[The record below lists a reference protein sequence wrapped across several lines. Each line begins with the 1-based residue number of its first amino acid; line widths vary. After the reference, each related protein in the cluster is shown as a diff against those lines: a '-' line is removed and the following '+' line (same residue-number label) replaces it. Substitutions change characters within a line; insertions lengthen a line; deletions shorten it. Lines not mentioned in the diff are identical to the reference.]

1 MLYSLTIILTA
12 VIAGFMLSYC
22 ITLGAYFNHLL
33 QTRKD
38 EGFSSY
44 YAPFRKSKKAV
55 FWYKLV
61 CCTQI
66 VMAILSCLFS
76 SQTLFPKVIALVPF
90 LLLFICHWLTGFGK
104 SEEHIH
110 SGLPIDNLHRSI
122 YLKWNFPL
130 HFFYFLAFFI
140 SALTQLILM

>member
-44 YAPFRKSKKAV
+44 YAPFRKSKQAV

-90 LLLFICHWLTGFGK
+90 LLLFICHWLTVFGK

-110 SGLPIDNLHRSI
+110 SGLPIDDLHRSI
-122 YLKWNFPL
+122 YLKWNLPL
-130 HFFYFLAFFI
+130 HFFYFLTFFI
-140 SALTQLILM
+140 SALTQLILI

>member
-44 YAPFRKSKKAV
+44 YAPFRKSKQAV

-76 SQTLFPKVIALVPF
+76 SQTLFPKVIALIPF
-90 LLLFICHWLTGFGK
+90 LLLFICHLLTGFGK

-110 SGLPIDNLHRSI
+110 SGLPIDDLHRSI

-130 HFFYFLAFFI
+130 HFFYFLTFFI
-140 SALTQLILM
+140 SALTQLILI

>member
-44 YAPFRKSKKAV
+44 YAPFRKSKQAV

-61 CCTQI
+61 CGTQI

-76 SQTLFPKVIALVPF
+76 SQTLFPKVIALIPF
-90 LLLFICHWLTGFGK
+90 LLLFICHLLTGFGK

-110 SGLPIDNLHRSI
+110 SGLPIDDLHRSI

-130 HFFYFLAFFI
+130 HFFYFLTFFI
-140 SALTQLILM
+140 SALTQLILI

>member
-44 YAPFRKSKKAV
+44 YAPFRKSKQAV

-76 SQTLFPKVIALVPF
+76 SQTLFPKVIALIPF
-90 LLLFICHWLTGFGK
+90 LLLFICHLLTGFGK

-110 SGLPIDNLHRSI
+110 SGLPIDDLHRSI

>member
-44 YAPFRKSKKAV
+44 YAPFRKSKQAV

-76 SQTLFPKVIALVPF
+76 SQTLFPKVIALIPF
-90 LLLFICHWLTGFGK
+90 LLLFICHLLTGFGK

-110 SGLPIDNLHRSI
+110 SGLPIDDLHRSI

-130 HFFYFLAFFI
+130 HFFYFLTFFI

>member
-44 YAPFRKSKKAV
+44 YAPFRKSKQAV

-76 SQTLFPKVIALVPF
+76 SQTLFPKVIALIPF
-90 LLLFICHWLTGFGK
+90 LLLFICHLLTGFGK

>member
-44 YAPFRKSKKAV
+44 YAPFRKSKQAV

-66 VMAILSCLFS
+66 VMAILSWLFS
-76 SQTLFPKVIALVPF
+76 SQTLFQKVIALIPF
-90 LLLFICHWLTGFGK
+90 LLLFIFHWLTG
-104 SEEHIH
+104 
-110 SGLPIDNLHRSI
+110 
-122 YLKWNFPL
+122 
-130 HFFYFLAFFI
+130 LARARNIFI
-140 SALTQLILM
+140 LDFQ

>member
-1 MLYSLTIILTA
+1 
-12 VIAGFMLSYC
+12 MLSYC

-38 EGFSSY
+38 EVFSSFY
-44 YAPFRKSKKAV
+44 TPFRKSQKAV

-61 CCTQI
+61 CGTQI
-66 VMAILSCLFS
+66 IMAILSCLFS
-76 SQTLFPKVIALVPF
+76 SQTLFPKVIALIPF
-90 LLLFICHWLTGFGK
+90 LLLFIFHWLTGFSK

-110 SGLPIDNLHRSI
+110 SGLPIDDLHRSI

>member
-1 MLYSLTIILTA
+1 MYSLTIILTA

-44 YAPFRKSKKAV
+44 YAPFRKSKQAV

-76 SQTLFPKVIALVPF
+76 SQTLFPKVIALIPF
-90 LLLFICHWLTGFGK
+90 LLLFICHLLTGFGK

>member
-1 MLYSLTIILTA
+1 MYSLTIILTA

-44 YAPFRKSKKAV
+44 YAPFRKSKQAV

-76 SQTLFPKVIALVPF
+76 SQTLFPKVIALIPF
-90 LLLFICHWLTGFGK
+90 LLLFICHLLTGFGK

-110 SGLPIDNLHRSI
+110 SGLPIDDLHRSI

>member
-44 YAPFRKSKKAV
+44 YAPFRKSKQAV

-90 LLLFICHWLTGFGK
+90 LLLFICHWLTGFRK